1 MVSCGAPLVGFVHA
15 GLRLAYGIDDAGIG
29 AAAAEIAAHAFADAL
44 GIIARLALAH
54 HAERAHDLARCAE
67 AALETVMSDEGGLH
81 WMKLVAA
88 RDAFDGEDVGAVMA
102 DGEREAGVDP
112 LAVDENGAGAA
123 LAAIASLLGSGQ
135 MEALTQEIEQRD
147 ARIVEDEVAP
157 RTVHGEADGVVHTR
171 LRSDMDMS
179 RRAARH
185 RRGRCRHA
193 PPEHHP
199 G

>member
-1 MVSCGAPLVGFVHA
+1 MC
-15 GLRLAYGIDDAGIG
+15 
-29 AAAAEIAAHAFADAL
+29 
-44 GIIARLALAH
+44 
-54 HAERAHDLARCAE
+54 
-67 AALETVMSDEGGLH
+67 DEGRLH
-81 WMKLVAA
+81 GMKLVAA

-102 DGEREAGVDP
+102 DGQSKTGVDA

-171 LRSDMDMS
+171 LRSDLHMS
-179 RRAARH
+179 HRAARH
-185 RRGRCRHA
+185 RRGRRRYALARQTPANIKAKIRRLA
-193 PPEHHP
+193 PLTK
-199 G
+199 GC